1 VSRLDELFEGMP
13 KHLTVDQ
20 LGEVLGVSRQTA
32 YNWLNKGV
40 VPGYKLGN
48 TWVIVR
54 DEIRD
59 HLLAHRNQPSLDAPS
74 EATIDE
80 PPPAS

>member
-1 VSRLDELFEGMP
+1 MTRLDELFAGLP
-13 KHLTVDQ
+13 THLTVDQ

-59 HLLAHRNQPSLDAPS
+59 HLVAHRNQPVPETPS
-74 EATIDE
+74 ESTTDD
-80 PPPAS
+80 PPPVG